1 MSCFL
6 PLSLLLLV
14 ELACLV
20 ATIQVTAPA
29 EGETYSLNPRSSS
42 IQWEQQAGDPAECDI
57 WLRKEEGEQMTY
69 YYFAHVSVPACQLDF
84 SAWPASL
91 MNESR
96 SLIPGE
102 YCFAFVTTAASAKE
116 GTFLAQSADFV
127 IQDEERS
134 KDLSTGAQV
143 GIGVGVGVGGLAILC
158 LCGYYYMVVRRK
170 RHTQRSRQEAYSKP
184 ELEGDHH
191 HHHHHQV
198 ANFSRPFSPSAA
210 AKAELSS
217 TTTTTEK
224 GVLSELAS
232 TEAMIHELPGSTRQ
246 PHEAGTGTRTDAGT
260 NTRTDDGSGTVVGSS
275 DRNRVS

>member
-1 MSCFL
+1 MSS
-6 PLSLLLLV
+6 LSLFLLV
-14 ELACLV
+14 ELACLI
-20 ATIQVTAPA
+20 ATIQVTAPG
-29 EGETYSLNPRSSS
+29 EGETYSLDPGSRS

-57 WLRKEEGEQMTY
+57 WLQKEAGEQISY
-69 YYFAHVSVPACQLDF
+69 YYVAHVSVPACQLDF

-102 YCFAFVTTAASAKE
+102 YCFAFVTTAASAEE

-143 GIGVGVGVGGLAILC
+143 GIGVGIGLGGLAFLC

-191 HHHHHQV
+191 HHHHQHHHQV
-198 ANFSRPFSPSAA
+198 ANFSRPFSPSTAT
-210 AKAELSS
+210 KAELSS

-246 PHEAGTGTRTDAGT
+246 PYEAGTGTGTDT
-260 NTRTDDGSGTVVGSS
+260 NTRTDDGSGTVVGSRER
-275 DRNRVS
+275 DRVS